1 MSTRRY
7 KLAFLFRQALFFSA
21 YRKTVACLRHSL
33 HIGLLGHVQ
42 NPPAIKINPRS
53 KSTRSKSTQP
63 NLRTAYQ
70 SRVRVRGNSDSK
82 K

>member
-42 NPPAIKINPRS
+42 NPPVQNPPS
-53 KSTRSKSTQP
+53 QI
-63 NLRTAYQ
+63 
-70 SRVRVRGNSDSK
+70 
-82 K
+82 